1 MSNEN
6 EKVKIVVE
14 PERSGPVIR
23 ENPTPNKDP
32 QKEDSLGEIVL
43 DWFKTIAIALVIAGI
58 IKWLFMDAT
67 KVSGSSMLNTLHQ
80 EDMLLVN
87 KIGKRFHDYERGNI
101 VILKAP
107 DYENRLYVK
116 RIIGEPG
123 DTVEII
129 DEKVYVNGTPLNE
142 DYTSVDYTLPITEVS
157 EWHLAD
163 NQYFVMGDNRL
174 EGASNDSRAFGPI
187 LKDDIVGHAFF
198 RFYPFNDFGR
208 IDNNPYGNE

>member
-6 EKVKIVVE
+6 EKVKVVVE
-14 PERSGPVIR
+14 PDRTGPVIR
-23 ENPTPNKDP
+23 ENPNPNNDP
-32 QKEDSLGEIVL
+32 KKDSLGEIIL
-43 DWFKTIAIALVIAGI
+43 DWFKTIAIAIVIAGV
-58 IKWLFMDAT
+58 IKWLFIDAT
-67 KVSGSSMLNTLHQ
+67 RVSGSSMLNTLHQ

-87 KIGKRFHDYERGNI
+87 KIGKRFHDFKRGNI

-129 DEKVYVNGTPLNE
+129 DETVYVNGNPLKE
-142 DYTSVDYTLPITEVS
+142 EYTSVDYTLPVTEAS
-157 EWHLAD
+157 EWHLTD
-163 NQYFVMGDNRL
+163 DQYFVMGDNRL
-174 EGASNDSRAFGPI
+174 EGASNDSRAFGPVP
-187 LKDDIVGHAFF
+187 KDQIVGHAFF
-198 RFYPFNDFGR
+198 RFYPFSDLGR